1 MKSLSNVRR
10 AEVVIPLLW
19 LAATAGALLVTL
31 SSLAQDDFDG
41 LNNIFQLPL
50 AFPWVLLPIGT
61 SNHHLNAWIDAGL
74 GVVNA
79 VLLHFWLRRRRIE

>member
-41 LNNIFQLPL
+41 LNNRDCR
-50 AFPWVLLPIGT
+50 ARG
-61 SNHHLNAWIDAGL
+61 
-74 GVVNA
+74 
-79 VLLHFWLRRRRIE
+79 